1 MYNKVFKNHQINLGM
16 PYEVKVPPN
25 LHVHSLEEIGREEEK
40 LDKEIETDGPEDIK
54 KKADEEARQIKE
66 RAENEA
72 REIISDAG
80 KEAEKIARDAFDE
93 AMKKGYEEGLK
104 RAHKEYEDLIK
115 EAEKINE
122 NAKIQYREV
131 LEGIESDVVEV
142 ILSVAKKVIG
152 TEISTNRDS
161 ILHIVKQ
168 AFMKCSNR
176 DGMVLKVSTD
186 DYDELVDKKD
196 VFSEMVEGMGEFEI
210 RKDASLKPG
219 ACIVE
224 TLYGCIDASTE
235 TRLQKIEEAFRN
247 EIGKQGLKVD

>member
-25 LHVHSLEEIGREEEK
+25 LHVNRLNEIGKEEEK
-40 LDKEIETDGPEDIK
+40 LKKEIEAKDPEDIK
-54 KKADEEARQIKE
+54 KKAEEEARQIQE
-66 RAENEA
+66 VAENEA
-72 REIISDAG
+72 RKIISDAS
-80 KEAEKIARDAFDE
+80 KEAGKIARDAFDE

-104 RAHKEYEDLIK
+104 RAHEEYEDLIK
-115 EAEKINE
+115 EAETISE
-122 NAKIQYREV
+122 DARVQYREV

-142 ILSVAKKVIG
+142 ILGVAKKVIES
-152 TEISTNRDS
+152 EISTNRDS

-176 DGMVLKVSTD
+176 DGMVLKVSPG

-196 VFSEMVEGMGEFEI
+196 IFSEMVEGMGEFEI
-210 RKDASLKPG
+210 KKDASLKPG

-235 TRLQKIEEAFRN
+235 TRFRKIEEAFRN